1 MRSREQFLDEYARS
15 HQNPL
20 NQMIHLIC
28 VPAIFWATLALL
40 WLVPVGRVLPGI
52 PEWLVPALNGATLLM
67 PLAAVFYLRMG
78 LGSLVTGAVW
88 TLLSLALNQLILS
101 AGLPLVWIAATVW
114 VFAWAVQFYG
124 HHVEG
129 AKPSF
134 ADDLL
139 FLLVGPLFV
148 QQKLRRLVTS
158 GSLWPRSG

>member
-20 NQMIHLIC
+20 NQAIHLVC
-28 VPAIFWATLALL
+28 VPAIFWASLVLL
-40 WLVPVGRVLPGI
+40 WALPLA
-52 PEWLVPALNGATLLM
+52 PLLPHLPQAWATYFNGAVVLL
-67 PLAAVFYLRMG
+67 PLAALFYLR
-78 LGSLVTGAVW
+78 LGVTSLVIGVIW
-88 TLLSLALNQLILS
+88 TLLSLGLS
-101 AGLPLVWIAATVW
+101 RLLLDADLPLVATAAVVW
-114 VFAWAVQFYG
+114 VLAWAVQFYG

-148 QQKLRRLVTS
+148 QQKINRLLGT
-158 GSLWPRSG
+158 GSLRPRSR